1 MFCRLKEQIVPEL
14 MPYRMD
20 LDTLRQY
27 RKQAMAITSE
37 TYLKTLEKMEQD
49 PEYAVFH
56 EEIGMMR
63 KERIRLE
70 QEQMILGIET
80 KRVSLV

>member
-1 MFCRLKEQIVPEL
+1 
-14 MPYRMD
+14 
-20 LDTLRQY
+20 
-27 RKQAMAITSE
+27 MAITSE

-56 EEIGMMR
+56 AVIGMMR

-80 KRVSLV
+80 RG